1 MSREKCWQ
9 CQAASPGAPGSWGGK
24 TIPALPLPLPP
35 DTALSWGPAAAS
47 GGMIRASLHP
57 LWSCGAMTL
66 PSLPSSPLPPM
77 PFPHGS
83 CGLAAAQ
90 VSIRYCRLPD
100 PAATPPPQPALGS
113 PGEGS
118 CLQPGG
124 SGAGAVLPAVSP
136 GTSPAQTPLTCQD
149 ICPLHLLCAA
159 KPPQLLPGHGQGSP
173 RLRNGLWVT
182 WQPKRWGDLS
192 DTATRQPLIET
203 QKKFFEGSKMSGQ
216 RRNSSRFESTD
227 ALVRADECWLVKP
240 PHFSPGLPLK
250 FAKSLFSICVGR
262 RRRAIKLQLLH
273 QSRIL
278 SSLLFPQK

>member
-1 MSREKCWQ
+1 MG
-9 CQAASPGAPGSWGGK
+9 AADLLQLRFPSDIAESPKLQPASTPTCAGVSWG
-24 TIPALPLPLPP
+24 
-35 DTALSWGPAAAS
+35 
-47 GGMIRASLHP
+47 
-57 LWSCGAMTL
+57 
-66 PSLPSSPLPPM
+66 
-77 PFPHGS
+77 
-83 CGLAAAQ
+83 
-90 VSIRYCRLPD
+90 
-100 PAATPPPQPALGS
+100 
-113 PGEGS
+113 GS
-118 CLQPGG
+118 CLQPVG
-124 SGAGAVLPAVSP
+124 SGAGAALPAASS
-136 GTSPAQTPLTCQD
+136 GTSPAQTPVTCQD
-149 ICPLHLLCAA
+149 ICPLHPLCAA
-159 KPPQLLPGHGQGSP
+159 KPPQLLPGHGQHSP
-173 RLRNGLWVT
+173 RSRNGLWVT
-182 WQPKRWGDLS
+182 WQLKRWGDLS

>member
-1 MSREKCWQ
+1 MGAVGLLQPRLPSGI
-9 CQAASPGAPGSWGGK
+9 ADSP
-24 TIPALPLPLPP
+24 ILQPP
-35 DTALSWGPAAAS
+35 STPTCTGLSWG
-47 GGMIRASLHP
+47 
-57 LWSCGAMTL
+57 
-66 PSLPSSPLPPM
+66 
-77 PFPHGS
+77 
-83 CGLAAAQ
+83 
-90 VSIRYCRLPD
+90 
-100 PAATPPPQPALGS
+100 
-113 PGEGS
+113 GS

-124 SGAGAVLPAVSP
+124 SEARAVLPALSS

-159 KPPQLLPGHGQGSP
+159 KPPQLLPGHGQRSP
-173 RLRNGLWVT
+173 RPGNGLWVT
-182 WQPKRWGDLS
+182 WQLKRWGDLS

>member
-1 MSREKCWQ
+1 M
-9 CQAASPGAPGSWGGK
+9 
-24 TIPALPLPLPP
+24 
-35 DTALSWGPAAAS
+35 
-47 GGMIRASLHP
+47 
-57 LWSCGAMTL
+57 
-66 PSLPSSPLPPM
+66 
-77 PFPHGS
+77 
-83 CGLAAAQ
+83 
-90 VSIRYCRLPD
+90 
-100 PAATPPPQPALGS
+100 
-113 PGEGS
+113 
-118 CLQPGG
+118 
-124 SGAGAVLPAVSP
+124 LPAVSS
-136 GTSPAQTPLTCQD
+136 GTPPAQTPVTCQD

-159 KPPQLLPGHGQGSP
+159 KPAQLLPGHGQRSP
-173 RLRNGLWVT
+173 HPRNGLWVT
-182 WQPKRWGDLS
+182 WQLKRWGDLS

-273 QSRIL
+273 RSRIL